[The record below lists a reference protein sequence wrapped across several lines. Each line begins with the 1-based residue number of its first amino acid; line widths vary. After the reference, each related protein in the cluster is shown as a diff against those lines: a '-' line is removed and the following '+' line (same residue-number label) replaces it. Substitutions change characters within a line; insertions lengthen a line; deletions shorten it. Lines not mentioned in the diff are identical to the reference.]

1 MEGITLFVS
10 IVIITFGILQII
22 LFFKIWGMT
31 NNVKKIANKL
41 NNKISW
47 KDRAEI
53 ELLKG
58 DKDKAQDLYKE
69 TFFIEIMEQYEKAK
83 NWDTP
88 GNYNAEYH
96 RIISRY
102 PQLKEVIDFAKYD
115 SYNKIK
121 ELLNK

>member
-1 MEGITLFVS
+1 MNTITLTVS
-10 IVIITFGILQII
+10 VIIIVFGILQII
-22 LFFKIWGMT
+22 LFFKLWGMT
-31 NNVKKIANKL
+31 NNVKKISNKL

-47 KDRAEI
+47 KDRAQI

-83 NWDTP
+83 EWTNP
-88 GNYNAEYH
+88 GSYNAEYH